1 MYEASHYG
9 NFELG
14 AVNEMLSAIGESVV
28 STLEG
33 EANEDV
39 ANARRILY
47 SVNREIQSK
56 GWTFNIEQG
65 AVLYPDVYSKLIPY
79 EMDILKM
86 ESTSGTIPYVNLGGH
101 VYDRLSKTDRFDAP
115 IIVDLIRMRT
125 LEEMPECFQRW
136 IVTRASRKFAIRFF
150 GDPAINEELRMD
162 EETARMDCNTYETDT
177 GKYNALTGDN
187 FITAQL
193 SRG

>member
-1 MYEASHYG
+1 MYEASYYS
-9 NFELG
+9 NFELE
-14 AVNEMLSAIGESVV
+14 AVNEMLSTIGESAV

-47 SVNREIQSK
+47 NVNREIQSK
-56 GWTFNIEQG
+56 GWTFNIEQD

-79 EMDILKM
+79 EMGILKM
-86 ESTSGTIPYVNLGGH
+86 ESTSGTIPYVNLGGY

-150 GDPAINEELRMD
+150 GDPAINEELRRD

-177 GKYNALTGDN
+177 GEYNALTGDN

>member
-1 MYEASHYG
+1 MYEASYYG

-14 AVNEMLSAIGESVV
+14 AVNEMLSAIGESAV

-47 SVNREIQSK
+47 NVNREIQSK

-79 EMDILKM
+79 EMGILKM
-86 ESTSGTIPYVNLGGH
+86 ESTSGTIPYVNLGGY